1 MSRILLDMN
10 NPHFQKQLFG
20 LEKNEKLA
28 LLNSLGKMSQLS
40 WEQLY
45 KDKGIRWELI
55 NSMKTPKGKNIYSFR
70 FSQKYR
76 GLAFREENYLVLVD
90 LFVDHDGAYK

>member
-1 MSRILLDMN
+1 MSKLSLDMN
-10 NPHFQKQLFG
+10 NPHFQKQLFN

-28 LLNSLGKMSQLS
+28 LLKSLGKISQLS

-55 NSMKTPKGKNIYSFR
+55 HSMKTPKGKKHIF
-70 FSQKYR
+70 F
-76 GLAFREENYLVLVD
+76 
-90 LFVDHDGAYK
+90 